1 MMLSGGAPQCQLIHC
16 CFRKVGARS
25 WISLMIVFGLD
36 MSAAT
41 RCRRAGSY
49 RFCRNFNWLIVK
61 GVSIVSKLS
70 RDCTAAS
77 AAWYTHVKNGP
88 KALTA

>member
-1 MMLSGGAPQCQLIHC
+1 MFI
-16 CFRKVGARS
+16 FR
-25 WISLMIVFGLD
+25 LD

-41 RCRRAGSY
+41 HCRRAGSY
-49 RFCRNFNWLIVK
+49 RLYRNFSWLIVK
-61 GVSIVSKLS
+61 GVSMFSKLI

-77 AAWYTHVKNGP
+77 SAWSTHVKNGP